1 MSALEI
7 ELGPA
12 GVQEEFR
19 ITREVIVPP
28 YEPGA
33 RAQDEPLI
41 ELSGDDI
48 VLETDDEPFGD
59 IEVVVGEP
67 IEQLNVV
74 RQRADEVALVLRA
87 FAEDLPV
94 PQAGPP
100 TLALSVATALMNIG
114 CEIGEEHVRI
124 LRAGGL
130 REFARPMP
138 ADVGEAIVRGANH
151 AAAVALAPHVIARA
165 DDLLHAR
172 FDKAMGDALG
182 EDACID
188 LSTQLREM
196 VTTRFR
202 QRCAERGDF
211 LADMAW
217 KPMHAAFRLYIG
229 FTLAGLR
236 AERGLVAPFVELI
249 KNGHFPMGFL
259 KDRTFLVITG

>member
-1 MSALEI
+1 MSALDI

-12 GVQEEFR
+12 GAQEEFR
-19 ITREVIVPP
+19 IEREVIVPP

-41 ELSGDDI
+41 ELSSEDI
-48 VLETDDEPFGD
+48 MLDPDDEPLGD
-59 IEVVVGEP
+59 IDVIVGEP
-67 IEQLNVV
+67 IEPQNVV

-87 FAEDLPV
+87 LAEDLPV
-94 PQAGPP
+94 LRAGPP

-114 CEIGEEHVRI
+114 CEVDEEHVRI
-124 LRAGGL
+124 LRTHAL

-138 ADVGEAIVRGANH
+138 TGVDDAISRAANQ
-151 AAAVALAPHVIARA
+151 AAAAALAPHVIART

-172 FDKAMGDALG
+172 FEKAMGDALG
-182 EDACID
+182 DDACID

-196 VTTRFR
+196 VTARFR
-202 QRCAERGDF
+202 QRCAERGDL

-236 AERGLVAPFVELI
+236 AERSLIAPFVELI